1 MVKLRSLLIDIVLL
15 PLIIVMY
22 LGVAMLLLYSRW
34 HPEVLDAGNSVD
46 PEDWQL

>member
-1 MVKLRSLLIDIVLL
+1 MVKLQNLLIDIALL
-15 PLIIVMY
+15 PLILVMY
-22 LGVAMLLLYSRW
+22 LGVAVILLYSRW